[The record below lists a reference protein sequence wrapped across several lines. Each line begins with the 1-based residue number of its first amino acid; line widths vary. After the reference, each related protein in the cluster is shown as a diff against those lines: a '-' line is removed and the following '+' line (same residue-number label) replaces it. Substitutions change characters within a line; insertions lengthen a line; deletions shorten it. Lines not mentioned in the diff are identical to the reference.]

1 MMDDCHLES
10 IDAARLS
17 QVQKQNLSKIVREPK
32 SLDEA
37 GYNFN
42 QGNENKRKSI
52 ERWCHLK
59 IDGKFVQNDNGQPFE
74 FAVFPNHDDNQR
86 RYNAIGRL
94 VDQYVYHLLQTEL
107 KLRVFPIPVGGF

>member
-42 QGNENKRKSI
+42 QGNENK
-52 ERWCHLK
+52 
-59 IDGKFVQNDNGQPFE
+59 
-74 FAVFPNHDDNQR
+74 
-86 RYNAIGRL
+86 
-94 VDQYVYHLLQTEL
+94 
-107 KLRVFPIPVGGF
+107 